1 MRERL
6 LLILFLFTSITV
18 LAQQKVSGLVEDD
31 ETGDPVSFASIISG
45 KGQGI
50 VTDSSGK
57 FSFVIRKQS
66 KLNDSIIISAA
77 GYSSRKIAVRDL
89 LKNNKVKL
97 IQNAGILEG
106 VKVYAS
112 LKGDYLQFG
121 YYREFK
127 FDTSI
132 WFEKID
138 SIKYKTNERYRWSLK
153 NRRDTRYRRNNKG
166 NGEIGYIFQMPTKK
180 FQIGKV
186 QVKVNHN
193 YDTCWLRLHL
203 RDVGPSGLGLPE
215 DEILKREVIL
225 PVTLQYGLVEFD
237 LNWEAIRIPNN
248 QIYVGFELQRCG
260 CSTSDAPSFF
270 FMGNE
275 EGVNF
280 YRENEKEVWKRGVD
294 YTIYVRILT
303 K

>member
-1 MRERL
+1 MTKRI
-6 LLILFLFTSITV
+6 LLILFLFASITV